1 MSTVDLKCLCVTG
14 PTGTGKTDLVLRLAE
29 DWPLEVIS
37 MDSAMVYR
45 GMDIGTAKP
54 SPAVRARVPHHLIDI
69 LDPAQSYSAGRFR
82 SDALKV
88 ISTIQ
93 ARGRIP
99 VVTGGTLLYLRALT
113 GGLADIP
120 DADPDVRAAIDEQA
134 AESGWPAMHARL
146 AELDPV
152 AAARIAPA
160 DRQRIQRA
168 LEVWELTGQP
178 LSSLQARRSGPSPVD
193 VQAFALIPSD
203 RSALALGIARRFDAM
218 MDAGLLA
225 EVRALWSRGDL
236 TADTPAV
243 RAVGY
248 RQLWAHLAGA
258 CDLEVAR
265 EQAIV
270 ATRRLAK
277 RQLTWLRGEPWIRS
291 LVSVPGAREQVAAR
305 EILTEVLRDWA

>member
-1 MSTVDLKCLCVTG
+1 VSTVDLKCLCVTG
-14 PTGTGKTDLVLRLAE
+14 PTGAGKTDLVLRLAE

-54 SPAVRARVPHHLIDI
+54 SPAVRGRVPHHLIDI

-82 SDALKV
+82 SDALEAIGAV
-88 ISTIQ
+88 Q

-120 DADPDVRAAIDEQA
+120 DADPEVRAAIDEQA
-134 AESGWPAMHARL
+134 AVSGWPAMHARL
-146 AELDPV
+146 AEVDPV

-178 LSSLQARRSGPSPVD
+178 LSSLQARRPGPSPVN

-203 RSALALGIARRFDAM
+203 RNALAVGIARRFDAM

-258 CDLEVAR
+258 CDLEIAR

-277 RQLTWLRGEPWIRS
+277 RQLTWLRGEPWIRN
-291 LVSVPGAREQVAAR
+291 LVSVPDAREQVAAQG
-305 EILTEVLRDWA
+305 ILTEVLRDWA